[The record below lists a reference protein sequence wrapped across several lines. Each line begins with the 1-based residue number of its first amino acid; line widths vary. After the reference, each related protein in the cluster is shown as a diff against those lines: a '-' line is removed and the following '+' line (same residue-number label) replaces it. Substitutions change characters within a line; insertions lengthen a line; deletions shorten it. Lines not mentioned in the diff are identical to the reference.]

1 MSWSKFFITIF
12 VIYFIY
18 YAVNIVLDLM
28 NGGKKTNN
36 EVLETLSFSDDYK
49 PKKVQ
54 FEEEEVLT
62 EKKNLQSER
71 LENEKISVEETKIE
85 QVEILERKEV
95 NSKKTE
101 TGISGGL
108 TISELINLAKTEA
121 IVKSKS
127 IAFA

>member
-54 FEEEEVLT
+54 FEEEILT
-62 EKKNLQSER
+62 EKKNLQSDR
-71 LENEKISVEETKIE
+71 LGNEKISVGETKIE

-95 NSKKTE
+95 NNKKTE

-127 IAFA
+127 ISFA